1 MDKTVEEGGNP
12 VEVDTLV
19 LVEDILVEDILV
31 EVGRW
36 DHIQEELLGRKYNSH
51 SIHAYVISHHK
62 DQFMNLKIEISALSM
77 LTESFQHNLIEQL
90 LKLLLHISTFTVAC
104 MWDTYHNIM
113 VIRQGH
119 KTK

>member
-12 VEVDTLV
+12 VEVDTHV
-19 LVEDILVEDILV
+19 LVEDILV

-77 LTESFQHNLIEQL
+77 QPNPFNTIL
-90 LKLLLHISTFTVAC
+90 LSN
-104 MWDTYHNIM
+104 Y
-113 VIRQGH
+113 
-119 KTK
+119 